1 MRNSRKK
8 KDIDVL
14 LRRNSFQR
22 KRHKNFG
29 DCGHKLKI
37 YWQGISEGT
46 NVGAIAING
55 RLIENVLEFSRV
67 NEQIMHLK
75 IVLED
80 TVCNV
85 SSA

>member
-1 MRNSRKK
+1 MRNPRKK
-8 KDIDVL
+8 KDIDLL

-22 KRHKNFG
+22 KRHKIFG
-29 DCGHKLKI
+29 DCDHKLKI
-37 YWQGISEGT
+37 YWQGNSECT

-55 RLIENVLEFSRV
+55 RLIENVLEVSRV

-75 IVLED
+75 LVLED